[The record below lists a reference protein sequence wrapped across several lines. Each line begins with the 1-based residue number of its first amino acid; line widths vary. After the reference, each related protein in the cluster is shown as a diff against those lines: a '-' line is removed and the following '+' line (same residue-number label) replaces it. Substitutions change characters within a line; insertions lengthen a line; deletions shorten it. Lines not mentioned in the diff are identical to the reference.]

1 LADYA
6 SSHASFKELGVEVAA
21 LSVDPPATSAS
32 MRRDLGIEFPVLS
45 DTNREVIT
53 EWGVLNSTEKGGIA
67 IPSTFL
73 IDRDLHVQFSSAEGI
88 ARRVSA
94 REMLAFVRTL
104 KAVGDAPTPP
114 ARSINPGLMFM
125 RAIANAFRHGVHVKR
140 H

>member
-1 LADYA
+1 LADYQSFYA
-6 SSHASFKELGVEVAA
+6 RFKEHDTEVVAI
-21 LSVDPPATSAS
+21 SVDPPATSAS
-32 MRRDLGIEFPVLS
+32 MRRDLGIEFPILS
-45 DTNREVIT
+45 DTTRETIT
-53 EWGVLNSTEKGGIA
+53 AWGVLNSAEKGGIA

-73 IDRDLHVQFSSAEGI
+73 IDRDLRVRFSSAEGI

-94 REMLAFVRTL
+94 REMLAFVGTL

-125 RAIANAFRHGVHVKR
+125 RAVGNAFRHGVRVKR